1 MTAKKIFKKNESV
14 IIFTLFLLT
23 LLLSRINIPLL
34 ESAGLMPDYFLAL
47 FVSLIASCHTNINIF
62 ILFLLGICVDLIAG
76 KLLGQYALIFIIIY
90 FTNFILNKN
99 FIFQTQIM
107 LITQHLILATLGL
120 FIFFISSLSYDLNI
134 NLTLFGI
141 KFILTWLVCLLYQR
155 LIQYLNNRI

>member
-47 FVSLIASCHTNINIF
+47 FVSLIASRHTNINIF

-76 KLLGQYALIFIIIY
+76 KLLGQYALIFIII
-90 FTNFILNKN
+90 
-99 FIFQTQIM
+99 
-107 LITQHLILATLGL
+107 
-120 FIFFISSLSYDLNI
+120 
-134 NLTLFGI
+134 
-141 KFILTWLVCLLYQR
+141 
-155 LIQYLNNRI
+155 